1 MKILRRRFLHLA
13 GLVAAV
19 AVLSVTLWVHGAWSQ
34 TSRTI
39 KIVVPWAPGGSTD
52 VLARLVAEQIG
63 RTQGLTMVVE
73 NRAGAGSMIGTEAVA
88 RAAPDGNTLLINTT
102 DLLIGPHLRKLNYDP
117 LTSLEP
123 ICYLVSVPQVI
134 AVNGA
139 SPYRTLSD
147 LLDAARAKPGD
158 LTLASNGPATVQQI
172 AFETL
177 KRAAHVNMTFV
188 AYPGG
193 APALNAQ
200 LGGHVTSTLFSYAT
214 MAEQLKAG
222 TLRALATVTRM
233 RIEALPDVPTVAE
246 SGYKDYEIDYWNGL
260 FAPAKTPKKTVSQ
273 LAAWFTAAVQ
283 ASEIKAKLVVL
294 GLYPVGMCGAE
305 FAALVHKQY
314 DEYGRAI
321 REANIN
327 AE

>member
-1 MKILRRRFLHLA
+1 MKLLRRRFLHLA
-13 GLVAAV
+13 PLTALTI
-19 AVLSVTLWVHGAWSQ
+19 VLSVTLSSHGAWSQ

-52 VLARLVAEQIG
+52 ATARLVAEQIG
-63 RTQGLTMVVE
+63 RTQGLTLVIE

-88 RAAPDGNTLLINTT
+88 RATPDGNTLLVNTT

-123 ICYLVSVPQVI
+123 ICYLTSVPNVVV
-134 AVNGA
+134 VNNA
-139 SPYRTLSD
+139 SPYRTLAD

-172 AFETL
+172 AFEML
-177 KRAAHVNMTFV
+177 KRAAHVNMSFV
-188 AYPGG
+188 PYPGG

-200 LGGHVTSTLFSYAT
+200 LGGHVTSMLSSYAT
-214 MAEQLKAG
+214 AVEQLKAG

-233 RIEALPDVPTVAE
+233 RIEALPEVPTVAE
-246 SGYKDYEIDYWNGL
+246 SGYKDYEMDYWTGL
-260 FAPAKTPKKTVSQ
+260 FAPAKTPKQTVSQ

-283 ASEIKAKLVVL
+283 APEIKVKLVAL
-294 GLYPVGMCGAE
+294 GIFPIGMCGAD
-305 FAALVHKQY
+305 FAALVRKQY

-321 REANIN
+321 RELNFKV
-327 AE
+327 E